1 MSTETY
7 VITGTG
13 TDAKATIVKDPD
25 AILDYPF
32 KWTNWLALISDTI
45 NSYTIISDPG
55 INIVEDSNTTT
66 HVIVWLSGGTVG
78 TTYKV
83 TCRIVTAGGRTDD
96 RSIYVKIKER

>member
-13 TDAKATIVKDPD
+13 TDTKATIVKDPD
-25 AILDYPF
+25 ATLDYIF
-32 KWTNWLALISDTI
+32 DWSQWLTLVADTI
-45 NSYTIISDPG
+45 STNTIVAETGITVGAHTNSTTAVTI
-55 INIVEDSNTTT
+55 
-66 HVIVWLSGGTVG
+66 WLSGGTAG

-96 RSIYVKIKER
+96 RSIYIKVKER

>member
-25 AILDYPF
+25 AVLDYTF
-32 KWTNWLALISDTI
+32 DWTTWLALVTDTI
-45 NSYTIISDPG
+45 SSKTITVDTGITCTSSSISG
-55 INIVEDSNTTT
+55 TT
-66 HVIVWLSGGTVG
+66 VIVWLSGGSVG
-78 TTYKV
+78 ATYKV
-83 TCRIVTAGGRTDD
+83 TCRIVTASGRTDD